1 MPYFSCGGKNDVSSL
16 GTFSVALV
24 LSLAPVAT
32 VRGDV
37 DGGEKNEVVP
47 ESADSVFRAG
57 LVVPSHLT
65 DPREAKP
72 LHLPESFP
80 IPMTFWSFMKCPPDQ
95 YAERLEEQA
104 PYPVVHGVG
113 PYKLENLCRV
123 VKERWPE
130 KIVIR
135 QSAYGGLGAQL
146 ANKAWSGHFL
156 YKVGT
161 KLSRDCKPDDL
172 TIRVENFKCI
182 LRSPAELASREFPL
196 TFTIYALDNE
206 GNPDWS
212 HAEMVTLK
220 SVAKTGELTVKRGA
234 WGTQPLAFKSDR
246 AVAATNMMFWTRQ
259 FQMNFSLQCPRGGPD
274 NLTAAEWF
282 ARHEAEEVKRTG
294 ADGIEFDVGRWT
306 WGNPTHNPLD
316 CNNDLVPDYG
326 YLDGVC
332 SFGLGG
338 RVFFREL
345 RTLLGPNK
353 IIQVDGNSP
362 AGLRGWDYLNGVQM
376 ECFPAENRFERF
388 SEVFAHLRRWSENAG
403 ASPKFSYGFTKTAT
417 TLYANA
423 RLPDGS
429 PTDFRFRVGLAADC
443 LVGMPHPFLSLSDNG
458 FDPANETDKNKQVVS
473 SPGVFDWD
481 ECHGGDLN
489 DWQWLGKPL
498 GPAKQHLDDLSQED
512 LLAGSAWEWK
522 EGGGFEAECG
532 VADGVASATVTRIP
546 EKTIPS
552 DLWFGVRLQPKAK
565 PALKPDTEYT
575 LEFDVRGDDRWDSGG
590 EVFEHVPR
598 TVMISGIGEGRAS
611 VNADAR
617 WYHCLISMTT
627 GDAPDQ
633 DIAFG
638 VSEQTGRTE
647 IKNIRLYE
655 GGAER
660 WSRDFEHGKILLNMT
675 RHPWKA
681 DVGSGFRRLKGDKCP
696 DLNNGAKVDGAI
708 GVPVWDAVFLVSG
721 AGEKSN

>member
-1 MPYFSCGGKNDVSSL
+1 MDAEEK
-16 GTFSVALV
+16 AEE
-24 LSLAPVAT
+24 APA
-32 VRGDV
+32 
-37 DGGEKNEVVP
+37 
-47 ESADSVFRAG
+47 SADPIYRAG
-57 LVVPSHLT
+57 MTIPSILV
-65 DPREAKP
+65 DPRDAKP
-72 LHLPESFP
+72 LRLPESFP
-80 IPMTFWSFMKCPPDQ
+80 IPMTFWSFMKCPADQ
-95 YAERLEEQA
+95 YAKRLEEQA
-104 PYPVVHGVG
+104 PYPIVHGVG

-146 ANKAWSGHFL
+146 AGKVWPGHFL

-161 KLSRDCKPDDL
+161 KLAADL
-172 TIRVENFKCI
+172 QPEDTGLRVENIKCI
-182 LRSPAELASREFPL
+182 FKSQAELTARAFPL

-206 GNPDWS
+206 GKPDWN

-220 SVAKTGELTVKRGA
+220 SVGKDGELTVKRGA
-234 WGTQPLAFKSDR
+234 WGSKPLAFEAGR

-306 WGNPTHNPLD
+306 WGNPANNPLD
-316 CNNDLVPDYG
+316 CDNNLVADYG

-345 RTLLGPNK
+345 RKLLGPNK
-353 IIQVDGNSP
+353 IIQVDSNQAAS
-362 AGLRGWDYLNGVQM
+362 LRGWDYLNGVQM

-388 SEVFAHLRRWSENAG
+388 SEVFTHLRRWSENAG
-403 ASPKFSYGFTKTAT
+403 ASPKFSYGFSKTAT

-443 LVGMPHPFLSLSDNG
+443 LVGMPHPFLSLSDIE
-458 FDPANETDKNKQVVS
+458 FDPANETEKNKEVTS

-481 ECHGGDLN
+481 EYHGGDLN

-498 GPAKQHLDDLSQED
+498 APAKQHIDDLSPDD
-512 LLAGSAWEWK
+512 LFAGVSWEWK
-522 EGGGFEAECG
+522 VAKGFEAECRTEG
-532 VADGVASATVTRIP
+532 GVASATVKRMP
-546 EKTIPS
+546 EKTHPS
-552 DLWFGVRLQPKAK
+552 DLWFGVQLQPSSK
-565 PALKPDTEYT
+565 PALKPEIEYT
-575 LEFDVRGDDRWDSGG
+575 LEFDVRGDDRWDYAGQI
-590 EVFEHVPR
+590 FERVPR
-598 TVMISGIGEGRAS
+598 AVMISGIGEGRAS
-611 VNADAR
+611 VNAESK
-617 WYHCLISMTT
+617 WYHCLLSMTT
-627 GDAPDQ
+627 MNAPDPN
-633 DIAFG
+633 IAFG
-638 VSEQTGRTE
+638 VSEQIGLTE

-675 RHPWKA
+675 RRPWKC
-681 DVGSGFRRLKGDKCP
+681 DIGTGYRRLKGTLCP
-696 DLNNGAKVDGAI
+696 EVNNGEKVDGVI
-708 GVPVWDAVFLVSG
+708 EVPAWDAVFLVRIR
-721 AGEKSN
+721 E